1 MKKDNFRRFANASAM
16 HIISRT
22 LPATNV
28 RNGGQISVR
37 NEILEPKVSD
47 AK

>member
-22 LPATNV
+22 NRRQMFGMEGRLAF
-28 RNGGQISVR
+28 GM
-37 NEILEPKVSD
+37 KY
-47 AK
+47 